1 MARLVSAAPVQ
12 TGSRSARPD
21 TLARARRPENH
32 AAVFASAGMGYP
44 GPYAIK
50 LNDFRYDGY
59 RIFRGESRML
69 SGFNV
74 KPD

>member
-1 MARLVSAAPVQ
+1 
-12 TGSRSARPD
+12 
-21 TLARARRPENH
+21 LARARRPENH
-32 AAVFASAGMGYP
+32 VAVFASAGMGYP